1 MASENLE
8 QPTGGGKTM
17 AGEFD
22 SRLTVL
28 ERHAIST
35 EKRLDGVDTKL
46 DQIMAAVT
54 VAGAKPSFEPAKIIG
69 FVKDMGILIGMA
81 AAAIIYISA
90 NLNSAPLAV
99 MQVRMDNLG
108 KRLEDAEAVARWKPE
123 IADARR

>member
-1 MASENLE
+1 MAINHLDGNSDGARAM
-8 QPTGGGKTM
+8 P
-17 AGEFD
+17 GEFD
-22 SRLTVL
+22 ARLTVL

-54 VAGAKPSFEPAKIIG
+54 VAGAKPAFNPAAVVG
-69 FVKDMGILIGMA
+69 FIKDAGILIGMA

-99 MQVRMDNLG
+99 MQVKMDNISQRLG
-108 KRLEDAEAVARWKPE
+108 DTEDRLRWKPE
-123 IADARR
+123 IADSRR